1 MKDLE
6 SCRWPIQF
14 NCKSM
19 GKACSKYKCEQI
31 SREMLYS
38 HSKSPGVR
46 ILLKSQCTLGCYI
59 GKCLSPF
66 FQSTGW
72 PKSNVPKVR
81 AYCSASDH
89 LIRKIF
95 AGVCRDIH
103 WFEEY
108 LKIIEIDDHFFE

>member
-1 MKDLE
+1 MIYGQKPCAKRSE
-6 SCRWPIQF
+6 VEVPFKIKNYVQ
-14 NCKSM
+14 
-19 GKACSKYKCEQI
+19 G
-31 SREMLYS
+31 MLAND
-38 HSKSPGVR
+38 
-46 ILLKSQCTLGCYI
+46 
-59 GKCLSPF
+59 
-66 FQSTGW
+66 TGW

-95 AGVCRDIH
+95 SGVCRDIH